1 MNHLPT
7 LKNPFKQTL
16 SLIVLCGIFAC
27 SETPRTNRDL
37 SWKNPNRPSAQGH
50 GKKFPPDRTP
60 CPHRGIG
67 PVSRL
72 LQGTAHNEL
81 QSRSQQELVQFQGGK
96 RRTSH
101 QNPSLWKTYRSH
113 HCLLWKLNERIHQG
127 RKPQHRSE
135 IRSMATKQ
143 RRYFGPIGRSKP
155 DRERQWLDYHQ
166 NAWRDSTG
174 NR

>member
-27 SETPRTNRDL
+27 SETPPDKPGPIVEEPKPEESPKVTE
-37 SWKNPNRPSAQGH
+37 
-50 GKKFPPDRTP
+50 KFPPDRTP

-96 RRTSH
+96 SRTSH
-101 QNPSLWKTYRSH
+101 QNPSLWKTHRSSH
-113 HCLLWKLNERIHQG
+113 RLLREFHERIHQG
-127 RKPQHRSE
+127 REPKHRPK
-135 IRSMATKQ
+135 IRGMETEPGRHS
-143 RRYFGPIGRSKP
+143 GPIGGSKP